1 MPVGY
6 RHPAIFQTT
15 KLEKDKTMKKNYIEP
30 EMALIKIA
38 TSGFLAASMGDV
50 DTGGINNDGEVTP
63 GTPDVDPSDPGWGS
77 DY

>member
-1 MPVGY
+1 
-6 RHPAIFQTT
+6 
-15 KLEKDKTMKKNYIEP
+15 MKKTYLEP
-30 EMALIKIA
+30 DMQLIKIA

-50 DTGGINNDGEVTP
+50 DTGGIDNGGEVTP